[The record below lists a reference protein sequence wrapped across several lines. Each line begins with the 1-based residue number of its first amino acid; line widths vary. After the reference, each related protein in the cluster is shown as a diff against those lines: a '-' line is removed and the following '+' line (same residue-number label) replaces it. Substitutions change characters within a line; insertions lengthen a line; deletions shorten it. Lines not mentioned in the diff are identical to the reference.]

1 MSDSEETIYSTM
13 FSSLKHP
20 ARRKILR
27 MLSERP
33 MTFSELLDAL
43 EVSSSNLTYHL
54 ESLGELLF
62 KTESGAYKLSTFGVA
77 SVNTMKIVE
86 EAPAVAKNQKWSLSL
101 PWKSVFVVL
110 AIAVLIFASFSAV
123 QYTSLNQ
130 LSNEHEVLESKYDQL
145 LSWSAGANNALD
157 FLHGVIAVD
166 TARYDATLLDNRVVK
181 RDDLG
186 GVVEQTLSYSV
197 TSSNSKFNVFFRFR
211 NNQLSRYQVTL
222 FEGSPIY
229 VEAQP
234 INILDSAKTLLERLK
249 WYKDNPYLENMSK
262 VIAPLNTLAN
272 AEITDGNTKLT
283 VTVTGSKVVLWWMY
297 TENGVDFSPKSLRL
311 EYEDG
316 VLKDLLDG
324 WFLFTVANTKKDITA
339 EKAIE
344 IARNAVKGFTW
355 NTDGT
360 VVSSFNVLNQPV
372 TATFH
377 PAPRE
382 EPLALVPYWQVT
394 LYLDKAYPGGINRL
408 AVGVWADTGAV
419 AEIVPLS
426 GSDSTILTS

>member
-1 MSDSEETIYSTM
+1 
-13 FSSLKHP
+13 
-20 ARRKILR
+20 
-27 MLSERP
+27 
-33 MTFSELLDAL
+33 MTFSELLDAI

-86 EAPAVAKNQKWSLSL
+86 EAPAVAKNQRWTLSL
-101 PWKSVFVVL
+101 PWKSVFAVL
-110 AIAVLIFASFSAV
+110 AIAVIMFASFSAI
-123 QYTSLNQ
+123 QYTALNQ
-130 LSNEHEVLESKYDQL
+130 LSSEHEVLESKYDQL

-157 FLHGVIAVD
+157 FLHGVIAID
-166 TARYDATLLDNRVVK
+166 TARYDATLLSNNVEQRS
-181 RDDLG
+181 DLG
-186 GVVEQTLSYSV
+186 GVVEQILRYSL
-197 TSSNSKFNVFFRFR
+197 TSAESKFDVLFRFR
-211 NNQLSRYQVTL
+211 NNQLSLYQAKLV
-222 FEGSPIY
+222 EGSPIY

-234 INILDSAKTLLERLK
+234 ISVLDSAKELLERWK
-249 WYKDNPYLENMSK
+249 SYKNASYLENMS
-262 VIAPLNTLAN
+262 VVAESLNTLAN
-272 AEITDGNTKLT
+272 AEITEGNTKLT
-283 VTVTGSKVVLWWMY
+283 IKVSGDTVIWWIY

-311 EYEDG
+311 VYENG
-316 VLKDLLDG
+316 VLTDLIDG

-355 NTDGT
+355 KTDGT

-426 GSDSTILTS
+426 GSDSTILSS